1 MHEAMAISEAR
12 CSAFSW
18 RVVTLLLAGAF
29 VAFVATQAPHLVHH
43 LFERDLVHDECPFA
57 ASGER
62 TGGLQIEPIA
72 VVATPEVSTP
82 ALPVVFLAPPSVVRP
97 GPLGRA
103 PPSPVS

>member
-1 MHEAMAISEAR
+1 M
-12 CSAFSW
+12 
-18 RVVTLLLAGAF
+18 LLAGAF
-29 VAFVATQAPHLVHH
+29 VAFLATQAPHLVHH
-43 LFERDLVHDECPFA
+43 FFQPDLVKDECPFA

-62 TGGLQIEPIA
+62 TGGLPIEPIA

-103 PPSPVS
+103 PPAPVS

>member
-1 MHEAMAISEAR
+1 MATSGSR
-12 CSAFSW
+12 WPKVSC
-18 RVVTLLLAGAF
+18 RVASLLFAGAF

-103 PPSPVS
+103 PPVAVS